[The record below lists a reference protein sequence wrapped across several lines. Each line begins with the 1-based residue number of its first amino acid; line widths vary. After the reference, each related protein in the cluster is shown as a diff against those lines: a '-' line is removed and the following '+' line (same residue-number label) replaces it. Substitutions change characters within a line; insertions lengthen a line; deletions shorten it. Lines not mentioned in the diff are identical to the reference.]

1 MINFYEAECKRQ
13 KDQDV
18 NKVTIPLGDDREMTQ
33 ALQHF
38 VDCVKHNLSG
48 EQQLRY
54 CQSFYVCIYQIFYA
68 THIYHCVHGL
78 IYLMPTLIFIV
89 LVFI

>member
-1 MINFYEAECKRQ
+1 MINFYEAECKQQ

-18 NKVTIPLGDDREMTQ
+18 NKITVPLGDDREMTQ

-38 VDCVKHNLSG
+38 VDCVKRNLSG

-54 CQSFYVCIYQIFYA
+54 CQSFYICIYQIFYA
-68 THIYHCVHGL
+68 TYHP
-78 IYLMPTLIFIV
+78 YLPLCSWTYLFNAYSN
-89 LVFI
+89 F